1 MIMTCAPDA
10 SLRASTS
17 ITTWSLSRTPSI
29 VHGDSR
35 TPGLT
40 ALEGDILAVGP
51 GGGARGDTHSV
62 TTVVIITDLD
72 IIPHMALDLALAVL
86 SVVPG
91 AVDSV
96 NEEEEVAA
104 VQGEHSAAVGVEAV
118 EAVEVVHGG
127 GEVQL
132 SRKLASSSR
141 LAAEQLNP
149 WRQLPILNSNN
160 NHRSSSSHPARR
172 RERASFMELD
182 KLCLVSLSRLV

>member
-1 MIMTCAPDA
+1 
-10 SLRASTS
+10 
-17 ITTWSLSRTPSI
+17 
-29 VHGDSR
+29 
-35 TPGLT
+35 
-40 ALEGDILAVGP
+40 LEGDILAVGP

-72 IIPHMALDLALAVL
+72 ITPHHMALDLALAVL

-104 VQGEHSAAVGVEAV
+104 VQGEHSVAVGVE
-118 EAVEVVHGG
+118 EAVEVLRGG
-127 GEVQL
+127 GEVL
-132 SRKLASSSR
+132 PRGKLASSSR

-149 WRQLPILNSNN
+149 WRQLPTLNSNS

-172 RERASFMELD
+172 REGASFMELD
-182 KLCLVSLSRLV
+182 KLCPVSLSRLV